1 MNRHYCLI
9 GADRK
14 PRIHPGIKLVG
25 VFSQGAPTVNETSQ
39 RNYAWFLAD
48 FENRGMVLVDTLV
61 ATGLRCGRGALDGGA
76 LERPETVL
84 EQCYVLLH
92 RM

>member
-61 ATGLRCGRGALDGGA
+61 ATGGASLAEDSAIMRRAYDVGA
-76 LERPETVL
+76 AL
-84 EQCYVLLH
+84 
-92 RM
+92 